1 MLETWIKYRKA
12 SQNQRP
18 AFIVY
23 TNPRSM
29 WKCHSHLLSTDCLS
43 YCPPWSSSYSN
54 NIFCSTFAMLL
65 LNEAQSEPLVLT
77 ARQLQALEK
86 ENESILRN
94 LDPRY

>member
-23 TNPRSM
+23 TNPRSI
-29 WKCHSHLLSTDCLS
+29 CFPQIV
-43 YCPPWSSSYSN
+43 CPTVHHGLA
-54 NIFCSTFAMLL
+54 FCSTFAMLL
-65 LNEAQSEPLVLT
+65 PNEAQSELLVST

-94 LDPRY
+94 LDPHKATALPISLSKT